1 MIVAPVPV
9 ILPQAIMGADNNKS
23 QGADGD
29 KSFGQVLLNA
39 LDNVNNAQVK
49 SDNITKKFLVGD
61 IQDIHQVTIAA
72 EQARLMLQLAVE
84 VRNKVIEAYQE
95 ISRIQI

>member
-1 MIVAPVPV
+1 MIVAPAPV

-29 KSFGQVLLNA
+29 KSFGQMLLNA

-49 SDNITKKFLVGD
+49 SDDITKKFLVGD

-95 ISRIQI
+95 ISRMQV

>member
-1 MIVAPVPV
+1 
-9 ILPQAIMGADNNKS
+9 MGADNNKS

-29 KSFGQVLLNA
+29 KSFGQMLLNA

-49 SDNITKKFLVGD
+49 SDDITKKFLVGD

-95 ISRIQI
+95 ISRMQV